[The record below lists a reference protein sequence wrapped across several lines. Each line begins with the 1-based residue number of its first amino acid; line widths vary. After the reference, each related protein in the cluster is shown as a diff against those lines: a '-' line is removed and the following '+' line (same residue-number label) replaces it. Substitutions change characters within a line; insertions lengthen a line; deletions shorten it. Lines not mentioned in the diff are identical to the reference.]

1 MESDPISS
9 PRKGGPQIASRKGAP
24 VPSAGATGQA
34 KAQNGPQITQ
44 TRLPLQGPSASLALG
59 KRAGTSGQ
67 VDADGKRRG
76 SEEWTTPQRNRLS
89 ISQGKYSTG
98 QACSAKNPS

>member
-44 TRLPLQGPSASLALG
+44 TRLPLQG
-59 KRAGTSGQ
+59 TSGQ